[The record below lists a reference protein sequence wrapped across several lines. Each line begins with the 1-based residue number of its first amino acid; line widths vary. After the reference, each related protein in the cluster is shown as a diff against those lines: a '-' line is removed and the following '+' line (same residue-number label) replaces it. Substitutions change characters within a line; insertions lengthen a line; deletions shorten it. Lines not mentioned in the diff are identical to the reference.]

1 MTTRMKAVFDGA
13 VLRPEKPLALAP
25 NSEVVITVE
34 MPEAATGQAYSFLDA
49 AMAMNLEGPE
59 DWSANLHDY
68 LYPDPDSRRE

>member
-13 VLRPEKPLALAP
+13 VLRPEKPLALPP

-34 MPEAATGQAYSFLDA
+34 TPEAAAGQPYSFLDA

-59 DWSANLHDY
+59 DWSENLHAY
-68 LYPDPDSRRE
+68 LYPA